1 MGKERI
7 LIEEQKRELAALEA
21 ELAAGGLT
29 AERLRAG
36 ATRLAAGT
44 GRVIQDL
51 LYLQTNRSSPASQVI
66 GMLLIEE
73 GETSEGALDADQW
86 PSQTVLEAMRD
97 GWRVVSFPN
106 MALVALNHD
115 DVHGLEFE
123 FILERWR

>member
-21 ELAAGGLT
+21 ELAASGLT

-66 GMLLIEE
+66 GMLLIED
-73 GETSEGALDADQW
+73 GVTSEGGLDADQW
-86 PSQTVLEAMRD
+86 P
-97 GWRVVSFPN
+97 
-106 MALVALNHD
+106 
-115 DVHGLEFE
+115 
-123 FILERWR
+123 